1 MVVLFNQFNLPEN
14 IYEIVFAT
22 SQQVEV
28 ARLLIE
34 EMKVKGGE
42 IGKTEMS
49 LFATA
54 LHDGR
59 NIEVISEGPFRQ
71 KKQVKIS
78 YNKRQFY
85 DRILTPMKT
94 MGLIDY
100 DLYKKTYK
108 ISEKF
113 NKKTLRLCF
122 SSQSELYSIFVKVF
136 SAQLCA
142 VVTVRKVSSI
152 LMTLNLHVHRFY
164 KSFGTHAKRFEPPPM
179 FSRTRLC
186 FSTSFSS

>member
-1 MVVLFNQFNLPEN
+1 MVMLFNQFNLPEDV
-14 IYEIVFAT
+14 YEIIFAT
-22 SQQVEV
+22 TQQVEV
-28 ARLLIE
+28 AHLLIE
-34 EMKVKGGE
+34 EMKIKGGE

-54 LHDGR
+54 LHDGK
-59 NIEVISEGPFRQ
+59 IVETVTDGPFRQ
-71 KKQVKIS
+71 KKKVRIS

-113 NKKTLRLCF
+113 NRNMMKIGLMWLQELR
-122 SSQSELYSIFVKVF
+122 
-136 SAQLCA
+136 
-142 VVTVRKVSSI
+142 
-152 LMTLNLHVHRFY
+152 
-164 KSFGTHAKRFEPPPM
+164 KSPLEIRQ
-179 FSRTRLC
+179 
-186 FSTSFSS
+186 